1 MEVMVY
7 LCIVTSILGNGTSS
21 VFGGF
26 YNRGSAGKKGASA
39 LYNLLIVVT
48 VFIGWIFS
56 FLRNNQLDWSIALP
70 YALPYGICYG
80 VATVATI
87 YALKGPILLTTL
99 FLRFSSLLVTFYGFA
114 VGWPG
119 KTPTF
124 WTWLALAL
132 IVLTIWLC
140 LYTGK
145 TNTKPSDANLQ
156 EIDAKTKKDGG
167 RYENKANFK
176 WLICVLIV
184 VLGNVG
190 CSVFLQEQQL
200 KYDGKY
206 GDFFMIIAMSVAV
219 AVCFVLY
226 LRSDKSESKEIFKKV
241 GIFPIVAGIANVLQN
256 SATLYLIAPERGLPL
271 STLYAVLGVCGL
283 MVTTLFSAFVFKEK
297 MRWWQW
303 IGVAVG
309 MVATAILSM

>member
-1 MEVMVY
+1 MVA
-7 LCIVTSILGNGTSS
+7 LCIISTIICSGTAS

-26 YNRGSAGKKGASA
+26 YNRGSEGKKGAPA
-39 LYNLLIVVT
+39 LFNLLIVVT

-56 FLRNNQLDWSIALP
+56 FLSNNQADWSIVLP

-99 FLRFSSLLVTFYGFA
+99 FLRFSSLIVTFYGFA

-119 KTPTF
+119 SNPTV
-124 WTWLALAL
+124 WTWLALGL

-140 LYTGK
+140 LYKGKPVQNSNTNYSQETGV
-145 TNTKPSDANLQ
+145 
-156 EIDAKTKKDGG
+156 EIQNDGG
-167 RYENKANFK
+167 RYATKASFK
-176 WLICVLIV
+176 WLISVVIV

-206 GDFFMIIAMSVAV
+206 GDFFMVIAMAVAV

-241 GIFPIVAGIANVLQN
+241 GFFPIVAGVVNVIQN
-256 SATLYLIAPERGLPL
+256 ASTLYLIAPERGLPL
-271 STLYAVLGVCGL
+271 STLYPVLGVCGL
-283 MVTTLFSAFVFKEK
+283 MVTTLFSAFIFKEK
-297 MRWWQW
+297 LRWWQW
-303 IGVAVG
+303 IGVGVG
-309 MVATAILSM
+309 MVATAILSI